1 MKRNRCALHL
11 VIGFLGLIEPPNF
24 QMLSDVGV
32 NLGLELHLAEIVRRH
47 FEDVIELTNV
57 FVN

>member
-1 MKRNRCALHL
+1 MS
-11 VIGFLGLIEPPNF
+11 FLGLVEPPNF

-32 NLGLELHLAEIVRRH
+32 NLGLKLHLAEIVRRH